1 MNPQKYLDNFNY
13 KPIFEKIL
21 KKHNINSMEANYNR
35 HFQELKKKYLSF
47 MTILAQKSYFNEMP
61 LYYDEP
67 LLYVVILNAPF
78 IDEEKREKYKMYLK
92 LKIVTTFKDNIK
104 EYIFPYKNS
113 DKEKLEGNAIIILK
127 MDSADIVQKA
137 AEALN
142 GIKFD
147 KTHEVIAVTYSD
159 YEKIAKLPK
168 KYEEKKQLE
177 FENANQWEK
186 SNFTEMLLIESKDK
200 ITVGTCHF
208 LKKTYNKNY
217 TLANSK
223 EINEIKWSPQGKYL
237 IASKEDK
244 IIFYGGQNEQ
254 PITEVNIH
262 AHNYNMSNDENYI
275 VSFSGYSKD
284 VLDKEKKKD
293 EKKGEKKEEK
303 KEEQKDENKEEKKEE
318 KKEEEKVENIDNV
331 FVRDI
336 VNDSIIRSFA
346 IDTNEKFSNFIWSPD
361 SKYIGRVK
369 KDILTVY
376 ELPSMR
382 MILDKN
388 QNMRM
393 PVKNGVK
400 QFSWFPNNNILIAI
414 TEKYD
419 VNKKKN

>member
-168 KYEEKKQLE
+168 KYEEKKQL
-177 FENANQWEK
+177 NNL
-186 SNFTEMLLIESKDK
+186 N
-200 ITVGTCHF
+200 
-208 LKKTYNKNY
+208 LKMQ
-217 TLANSK
+217 
-223 EINEIKWSPQGKYL
+223 ING
-237 IASKEDK
+237 
-244 IIFYGGQNEQ
+244 
-254 PITEVNIH
+254 
-262 AHNYNMSNDENYI
+262 
-275 VSFSGYSKD
+275 
-284 VLDKEKKKD
+284 
-293 EKKGEKKEEK
+293 
-303 KEEQKDENKEEKKEE
+303 
-318 KKEEEKVENIDNV
+318 
-331 FVRDI
+331 
-336 VNDSIIRSFA
+336 
-346 IDTNEKFSNFIWSPD
+346 
-361 SKYIGRVK
+361 
-369 KDILTVY
+369 
-376 ELPSMR
+376 
-382 MILDKN
+382 KN
-388 QNMRM
+388 QISQ
-393 PVKNGVK
+393 KC
-400 QFSWFPNNNILIAI
+400 F
-414 TEKYD
+414 
-419 VNKKKN
+419 